1 MKNEKGFTLIEIIVS
16 LAIGSIALF
25 VAGSVLVNT
34 FRLFG
39 VYSDT
44 TLRKRSLDNVV
55 EFFRKELE
63 YSTDAWYVESFDKIP
78 EKLHSGDKW
87 RCMYVEDGRLY
98 WTNDATKQAKQLF
111 SDGFYNGKENKLSIS
126 FTNVIR
132 TSGHTPH
139 NFINLYYSLFNSN
152 EKYDKEDTIHMSN
165 LNETLTEDLSVD
177 ANLQYH
183 KFSEKQSLSSK
194 RLYYRSTNYSS
205 SETIEDV
212 NPTPTPTPDPGD
224 VTPTY
229 TYTVKDKLYLMTP
242 YLNMGYYEPE
252 ESHYADFN
260 DNYPIQSIYRAGDY
274 VFYKGYWYI
283 LLESTNN
290 NVAPDN
296 PNSCWGK
303 LDENYDNNSGYVTGD
318 IIKASD
324 GQYYKWTGD
333 WNWRIKGIDP
343 VLNTDFNHSRWHVLT
358 KKNLSKVAKVF
369 YQEKR
374 TWNDSDPIVNVKPGE
389 FIRYNNHYYLRLN
402 NNSNN
407 AVYPNDND
415 WVKYWREAE
424 QMPTANS
431 NIYNEHMF
439 LDNNEE
445 NGNKRMSI
453 EAPTNSLIL
462 QRKNKYKLNYPT
474 YETQFNGIEE
484 YDTLKDMQGDYK
496 KGSVVKVKIYN
507 GGGNNHDYYQL
518 YVKIFTDYY
527 KSGTTHEPGNKN
539 HDEHSHGLL
548 SGWKLLENEY
558 QPYSSYEQGDW
569 VRTGMRNNVA
579 DGIHDYRI
587 CFGGD
592 MYNKY
597 SSLTLASKSTCNINE
612 HLYMSG
618 YGEQDIVNQFIL
630 QENTEWV
637 TGKKLECRDSIW
649 KKPN

>member
-55 EFFRKELE
+55 EYFRKELE

-139 NFINLYYSLFNSN
+139 NFISLYYSLYNSQD
-152 EKYDKEDTIHMSN
+152 KYEKEDTIQLAN
-165 LNETLTEDLSVD
+165 LNEELTDELTVD

-183 KFSEKQSLSSK
+183 TFTSKQSLSNK
-194 RLYYRSTNYSS
+194 KLFYRSSNSS
-205 SETIEDV
+205 SLETIEDV
-212 NPTPTPTPDPGD
+212 NPTPTPTPTPDPGD

-252 ESHYADFN
+252 ESHSADFN

-283 LLESTNN
+283 LLESTND
-290 NVAPDN
+290 NVAPDK
-296 PNSCWGK
+296 PNSCWEK
-303 LDENYDNNSGYVTGD
+303 LDENYDNNSGYVNGD

-333 WNWRIKGIDP
+333 WNWHVNGINP
-343 VLNTDFNHSRWHVLT
+343 VLRVDDRYSQWHVLT
-358 KKNLSKVAKVF
+358 DQKLSEVAKKF
-369 YQEKR
+369 YSHNR
-374 TWNDSDPIVNVKPGE
+374 TGNNNDPIIKVKTGE
-389 FIRYNNHYYLRLN
+389 FIYYEGHYYQRSTLV
-402 NNSNN
+402 SGK

-424 QMPTANS
+424 QMPTAKS
-431 NIYNEHMF
+431 NIYNEHMV

-445 NGNKRMSI
+445 NGNRRMSI

-484 YDTLKDMQGDYK
+484 YDKLKDMQDVYK
-496 KGSVVKVKIYN
+496 IGSVVKVKIYN

-569 VRTGMRNNVA
+569 VRTGMRNNEA

-587 CFGGD
+587 CFGG
-592 MYNKY
+592 NTY
-597 SSLTLASKSTCNINE
+597 SSLSDLKILNKHTLNQHGFNYS
-612 HLYMSG
+612 
-618 YGEQDIVNQFIL
+618 EQDIVNQFIL
-630 QENTEWV
+630 QEYN
-637 TGKKLECRDSIW
+637 DSLALHKEIW
-649 KKPN
+649 KKPD

>member
-55 EFFRKELE
+55 EYFRKELE

-78 EKLHSGDKW
+78 KKLHSGDKW

-165 LNETLTEDLSVD
+165 LNETLTDDLSVD

-183 KFSEKQSLSSK
+183 TFTSKQSLSSK
-194 RLYYRSTNYSS
+194 KLFYRSTNYSS
-205 SETIEDV
+205 LETIEDV
-212 NPTPTPTPDPGD
+212 NPTPTPTPTPDPGD

-252 ESHYADFN
+252 ESHSADFN

-283 LLESTNN
+283 LLESTDN

-296 PNSCWGK
+296 PNSCWEK
-303 LDENYDNNSGYVTGD
+303 LDENYDNNSGYVKGD
-318 IIKASD
+318 IVRGRD

-333 WNWRIKGIDP
+333 WNWHNKGIDP
-343 VLNTDFNHSRWHVLT
+343 VSFTNKNSTQWNVLT
-358 KKNLSKVAKVF
+358 TQTLSKVAK
-369 YQEKR
+369 
-374 TWNDSDPIVNVKPGE
+374 TINDSKDAASINFGQ
-389 FIRYNNHYYLRLN
+389 FIKYNNRYYQRTPLEA
-402 NNSNN
+402 SNDDVSYIG
-407 AVYPNDND
+407 A
-415 WVKYWREAE
+415 WSLYWREAE

-445 NGNKRMSI
+445 NGNRRMSI

-484 YDTLKDMQGDYK
+484 YDKLKDMQDVYK
-496 KGSVVKVKIYN
+496 IGSVVKVKIYN

-569 VRTGMRNNVA
+569 VRTGMRNNEA

-592 MYNKY
+592 MYNTY
-597 SSLTLASKSTCNINE
+597 SSLTLASKSTCSINE

-637 TGKKLECRDSIW
+637 NGKKLECRDSIW

>member
-55 EFFRKELE
+55 EYFRKELE

-78 EKLHSGDKW
+78 KKLHSGDKW

-98 WTNDATKQAKQLF
+98 WTNDAAKQAKQLF

-165 LNETLTEDLSVD
+165 LNETLTDDLSVD

-183 KFSEKQSLSSK
+183 TFTSKQSLSSK
-194 RLYYRSTNYSS
+194 KLFYRSTNYSS
-205 SETIEDV
+205 LETIEDV
-212 NPTPTPTPDPGD
+212 NPTPTPTPTPDPGD

-252 ESHYADFN
+252 ESHSADFN

-274 VFYKGYWYI
+274 VFYKGYWY
-283 LLESTNN
+283 LKMNSRND
-290 NVAPDN
+290 NVDPD
-296 PNSCWGK
+296 SAKAGDWQK
-303 LDENYDNNSGYVTGD
+303 LDENYDNKSGYATGD
-318 IIKASD
+318 IVKASD
-324 GQYYKWTGD
+324 GQYYKLTNG
-333 WNWRIKGIDP
+333 NSPVEYGNDP
-343 VLNTDFNHSRWHVLT
+343 VSFTNQNSTKWNVLT
-358 KKNLSKVAKVF
+358 TQTLSKVAK
-369 YQEKR
+369 
-374 TWNDSDPIVNVKPGE
+374 TINDSKDAASINFGQ
-389 FIRYNNHYYLRLN
+389 FIKYNNRYYQRTPLEA
-402 NNSNN
+402 SNDD
-407 AVYPNDND
+407 VSYIGP
-415 WVKYWREAE
+415 WSLYWREAE

-431 NIYNEHMF
+431 NIYNEHMV

-445 NGNKRMSI
+445 NGNRRMSI

-484 YDTLKDMQGDYK
+484 YDKLKDMQDVYK
-496 KGSVVKVKIYN
+496 IGSVVKVKIYD
-507 GGGNNHDYYQL
+507 GCGNNHDYYQL

-539 HDEHSHGLL
+539 HHVHSHGLL

-569 VRTGMRNNVA
+569 VRTGMRNNEA

-587 CFGGD
+587 CFGG
-592 MYNKY
+592 NTY
-597 SSLTLASKSTCNINE
+597 SSLSDLKILNKHTLNQHGFNYS
-612 HLYMSG
+612 
-618 YGEQDIVNQFIL
+618 EQDIVNQFIL
-630 QENTEWV
+630 QEYNDWFHNTSLALHKE
-637 TGKKLECRDSIW
+637 IW

>member
-55 EFFRKELE
+55 EYFRKELE

-165 LNETLTEDLSVD
+165 LNETLTDDLKVD

-183 KFSEKQSLSSK
+183 TFTSKQSLSSK
-194 RLYYRSTNYSS
+194 KLFYRSTNYSS
-205 SETIEDV
+205 LETIEDV
-212 NPTPTPTPDPGD
+212 NPTPTPDPGD

-252 ESHYADFN
+252 ESHSADFN

-283 LLESTNN
+283 LLESTND

-296 PNSCWGK
+296 PNSCWEK
-303 LDENYDNNSGYVTGD
+303 LDENYDNNSGYVKGD
-318 IIKASD
+318 IVRGRD

-333 WNWRIKGIDP
+333 WNWHNKGIDP
-343 VLNTDFNHSRWHVLT
+343 VSFTNKNSTQCNVLT
-358 KKNLSKVAKVF
+358 TQTLSKVAK
-369 YQEKR
+369 
-374 TWNDSDPIVNVKPGE
+374 TINDSKEAASIKFGQ
-389 FIRYNNHYYLRLN
+389 FIKYNNRYYQRTPLEA
-402 NNSNN
+402 SNDDVSYIG
-407 AVYPNDND
+407 A
-415 WVKYWREAE
+415 WSLYWREAE

-439 LDNNEE
+439 LDNNEI

-474 YETQFNGIEE
+474 YETQFNGVEE
-484 YDTLKDMQGDYK
+484 YSSSKDSNYK
-496 KGSVVKVKIYN
+496 IGSVVKVKIYD
-507 GGGNNHDYYQL
+507 GGNNHDYYQL

-527 KSGTTHEPGNKN
+527 DTYATTHEPGNKS
-539 HDEHSHGLL
+539 HDSHSHGLL

-592 MYNKY
+592 MYNTY
-597 SSLTLASKSTCNINE
+597 SSLTLASRYTCNINE
-612 HLYMSG
+612 HSYMSG

-637 TGKKLECRDSIW
+637 NGKKLECRDSIW